1 MSTINKISTIEAIA
15 LILIVSINRLI
26 LYLPQNILISCGSSA
41 ILNVL
46 YISIIAVILTLIISM
61 LYKRFSGSDIFDISE
76 FLGGKVLKN
85 IVGIFVI
92 IYIIFISSIL
102 IREFCE
108 ILHILYYANAPV
120 VYLILAFIVVA
131 CIANLI
137 SEHSTVR
144 TNLFICFLMILS
156 LVLCFLLAVPNMTYQ
171 RIFPILG
178 NGLQETF
185 LNGLVNVFSFN
196 GLMVLYLLP
205 SMLQDSSSK
214 NFKKIALISVAA
226 TAILLILS
234 TVCLLL
240 SFSFVTNIENISPLY
255 LLISNNQFGE
265 YFQHPE
271 SLFILV
277 WVLSF
282 MTYLNIAIMFIL
294 KILKKLTHVKNVRP
308 FVIPLCIIIFIGA
321 IIPQSLI
328 SVRHINTVTSQFVVG
343 PVVFFFFPL
352 LLFIANLKKRRNR
365 NE

>member
-15 LILIVSINRLI
+15 LILVVSVNRLI
-26 LYLPQNILISCGSSA
+26 LYLPQNILISSGSSA

-46 YISIIAVILTLIISM
+46 YISIIAIFLTLVISI
-61 LYKRFSGSDIFDISE
+61 LYKKFSGSDIFDISE
-76 FLGGKVLKN
+76 FLGGKILKN
-85 IVGIFVI
+85 IVGIFVV
-92 IYIIFISSIL
+92 IYIIFISAIL
-102 IREFCE
+102 IREFCD
-108 ILHILYYANAPV
+108 ILHILYYANTHV
-120 VYLILAFIVVA
+120 VYLILIFIIVA
-131 CIANLI
+131 CIASFI
-137 SEHSTVR
+137 SECSTIK
-144 TNLFICFLMILS
+144 TNLLICFLMILS
-156 LVLCFLLAVPNMTYQ
+156 LVFCFLLAIPNMTYQ

-196 GLMVLYLLP
+196 GLMVLYFIP

-214 NFKKIALISVAA
+214 NFNKIAIISVVI
-226 TAILLILS
+226 TSILLVLS

-240 SFSFVTNIENISPLY
+240 SFSFVTSIETISPLY

-282 MTYLNIAIMFIL
+282 MTYLNIAVMFIL
-294 KILKKLTHVKNVRP
+294 KILRKLVCVKNIRP
-308 FVIPLCIIIFIGA
+308 FVIPLCIIIFISA
-321 IIPQSLI
+321 ILPESLI
-328 SVRHINTVTSQFVVG
+328 SVRRINTIISKFIVG
-343 PVVFFFFPL
+343 PIVFFFFPL
-352 LLFIANLKKRRNR
+352 LLFIANLKKRRNG